1 MQSRSNK
8 QKKGSS
14 REGLGIRKIGSR
26 PASGRRSPRN
36 ALVSRA
42 GEAAGVC
49 TVLSHALE
57 DRRQIFLRQLAR
69 ARRRASE
76 PAIHDLR
83 VALRRLIAALDL
95 AAVVVPGTG
104 IRNVRRSLRS
114 SLKQFNTLRDVHIAL
129 LAMRGMRTVSPP
141 VRSYSASLR
150 VRERSL
156 LRECAGT
163 LRSLDVRDLDRELA
177 RIQQTLLTLGTDRHL
192 DVLTGAM
199 IKGNF
204 ARTVARALVLERAV
218 TAADASSVHRLRVA
232 FKRVRY
238 ASEILAPLLPWIT
251 RPRRKWMQAYQTMMG
266 EVQDCEVMLAGV
278 RRFAARPSIRNRI
291 SVLPLQE
298 MLARRK
304 RERIDAFMQHAAELE
319 KFWEE

>member
-1 MQSRSNK
+1 LRNRQNT
-8 QKKGSS
+8 QKKGSN
-14 REGLGIRKIGSR
+14 REGRGIRKIGSR
-26 PASGRRSPRN
+26 PASGHRSPRI
-36 ALVSRA
+36 APVSPA

-49 TVLSHALE
+49 TLLSHALE

-69 ARRRASE
+69 ARRRATE

-104 IRNVRRSLRS
+104 IRKVRRSLRS

-129 LAMRGMRTVSPP
+129 LAMRGMRSVAPP

-163 LRSLDVRDLDRELA
+163 LRSMDVRDLDRELA
-177 RIQQTLLTLGTDRHL
+177 RIQQTLLTLGTDRRL
-192 DVLTGAM
+192 DALTGAM

-204 ARTVARALVLERAV
+204 ARTVARAIVLERAV

-251 RPRRKWMQAYQTMMG
+251 RVRRKWMQAYQTMMG

-304 RERIDAFMQHAAELE
+304 RERIDAFMQHVAELE
-319 KFWEE
+319 GFWED